1 MIGLVR
7 HIEYLL
13 LHNDDVFIPG
23 LGRFTVLRDEAKI
36 QSGGTSFLPP
46 VRKSHLNPLRRE
58 IPGYWFVRSCVPVL
72 FLGTRLLRLL
82 PKRSNLFINTWSKV
96 AIMVSGG
103 WDDWS

>member
-23 LGRFTVLRDEAKI
+23 LGRFTVLCDEAKI

-46 VRKSHLNPLRRE
+46 VKKVAFESVATGDSGLL
-58 IPGYWFVRSCVPVL
+58 VRSVM
-72 FLGTRLLRLL
+72 RRLRLL

>member
-23 LGRFTVLRDEAKI
+23 LGRFTVLCDEAKI

-46 VRKSHLNPLRRE
+46 V
-58 IPGYWFVRSCVPVL
+58 
-72 FLGTRLLRLL
+72 RLL

>member
-23 LGRFTVLRDEAKI
+23 LGRFTVLCDEAKI

-46 VRKSHLNPLRRE
+46 VRKVAFESVATGDSGLL
-58 IPGYWFVRSCVPVL
+58 VRSVMRAG
-72 FLGTRLLRLL
+72 FILGTRRLRLL